1 MRLIPSMEGFI
12 AAAAVLLSLSLFLS
26 FSLSLSL
33 AIFASADAAYVLAFS
48 IIMLATDLHST
59 QVSKS
64 LDTLVKYCIYTT
76 CTFSFCTSLYII
88 SIFRISLYT
97 NIIFGYLCIL
107 MSYFS
112 GKA

>member
-1 MRLIPSMEGFI
+1 MEGFI
-12 AAAAVLLSLSLFLS
+12 AAAAVLLSL
-26 FSLSLSL
+26 SLSLSL

-97 NIIFGYLCIL
+97 NVIFDIFVY
-107 MSYFS
+107 
-112 GKA
+112 